1 MRRVVGLV
9 VLVAV
14 LAVALTG
21 RLFFDS
27 PKPGDSETLLVGY
40 VLPDAPPAAAEEG
53 PDARL
58 ESTLAQVADAFGAG
72 GSPAA
77 AQAALERALP
87 LHDSQVRVIV
97 EARAGRATEAVGAVA
112 ALNGRVEKVRGDLV
126 QALMS
131 VSALKDLASSANVR
145 FVRLPYQRLPL
156 VTGQGVAL
164 INADVWQA
172 AGFTGS
178 GVKVAILDLGFA
190 GYTSLLGIELPASVV
205 THSCRADGDITG
217 GGEVHGAGV
226 AEIVHEVAPDAQL
239 YLVNFD
245 TDVEYAECV
254 DWIVAQGV
262 NVINHS
268 IGWFGSG
275 PGDGTGP
282 IDDVAAGAVSADV
295 FWANAAGNQAQRHWA
310 GDWQD
315 SNGNAWL
322 NFSGPDEGN
331 DVIVGAGQTVVA
343 ILKWDDPFGGSCNNY
358 DLYLK
363 GFHGINAASST
374 NPQTCQQ
381 DPVEML
387 SYTSTSLTSATYS
400 LSIRR
405 ASADGSAHFHLYTFR
420 QSLQYQVAAGSLVEP
435 ADNPNVLAVGAV
447 PWSSPN
453 TIESFSSQGP
463 TDDGRIKPD
472 LAGPDG
478 VTNATYGSFY
488 GTSASSPHA
497 AGAAALVLQV
507 NPGWTPAQVASFLE
521 GQAVDLGAAGPDN
534 VYGAGRLDLGATEPT
549 PPPTPTPTAT
559 ATATPTSTLTPTATA
574 TPTSTRNPDT
584 DGDGCTDSQEES
596 MGFDPLDP
604 WDFYDAPVP
613 ANADPTPNGPRNRKV
628 DMGDVLAVLLYV
640 FTGEGG
646 PPNGSGVAYDS
657 QKDGDW
663 NGDTVV
669 AASDRVGLRYDR
681 SPGSEP
687 NPPWNAGPPNGV
699 IDMGD
704 VLAALAQFG
713 LNCSGAP

>member
-1 MRRVVGLV
+1 MRPVGAFLL
-9 VLVAV
+9 LVAV
-14 LAVALTG
+14 LAAALAAG
-21 RLFFDS
+21 LPS
-27 PKPGDSETLLVGY
+27 ASSEPRDGGP
-40 VLPDAPPAAAEEG
+40 LPAAAAEEG

-58 ESTLAQVADAFGAG
+58 ESALAQVADAFGAG

-87 LHDSQVRVIV
+87 LHDGQVRVIV
-97 EARAGRATEAVGAVA
+97 EAKAGRATEAAGAVA
-112 ALNGRVEKVRGDLV
+112 SLNGRVEKVRGDLV
-126 QALMS
+126 QALVP
-131 VSALKDLASSANVR
+131 VSSLKVLASSGTLE

-164 INADVWQA
+164 INADVWHA

-190 GYTSLLGIELPASVV
+190 GYTSLLGTELPASVV

-217 GGEVHGAGV
+217 GGEKHGAGV
-226 AEIVHEVAPDAQL
+226 AEVVHEVAPNAEL

-245 TDVEYAECV
+245 TDLEYAECV

-262 NVINHS
+262 DVINHS
-268 IGWFGSG
+268 VGWFGSG

-282 IDDVAAGAVSADV
+282 INDIAAGAVSAGV

-310 GDWQD
+310 GAWQNSD
-315 SNGNAWL
+315 GDTWL
-322 NFSGPDEGN
+322 NFSGIDEGN
-331 DVIVGAGQTVVA
+331 DISVGAGQTVVA
-343 ILKWDDPFGGSCNNY
+343 ILKWDDPFGGSCNDY

-363 GFHGINAASST
+363 RSYGTTAASSS

-381 DPVEML
+381 DPVEVL
-387 SYTSTSLTSATYS
+387 SYTAPKLFGSGTYS
-400 LSIRR
+400 LEIQRV
-405 ASADGSAHFHLYTFR
+405 SADGLASFHLYTFYH
-420 QSLQYQVAAGSLVEP
+420 SLQYQVAAGSLVEP
-435 ADNPNVLAVGAV
+435 ADNPSVLAVGAV

-463 TDDGRIKPD
+463 TEDGRIKPD

-478 VTNATYGSFY
+478 VSNATYGSFY
-488 GTSASSPHA
+488 GTSAASPHA
-497 AGAAALVLQV
+497 AGAAALVLQA

-521 GQAVDLGAAGPDN
+521 GRAVDLGAAGPDN

-549 PPPTPTPTAT
+549 PTPTPTPTAT

-574 TPTSTRNPDT
+574 TPTSTPNPDT
-584 DGDGCTDSQEES
+584 DGDGCTDSQEET

-628 DMGDVLAVLLYV
+628 DMGDVLAVLLYAFV
-640 FTGEGG
+640 HEGG
-646 PPNGSGVAYDS
+646 PPNGDGVAYDS

-663 NGDTVV
+663 NQDTVV
-669 AASDRVGLRYDR
+669 DASDRVGLRYDR

-699 IDMGD
+699 IDMAD

-713 LNCSGAP
+713 LDCSGAP